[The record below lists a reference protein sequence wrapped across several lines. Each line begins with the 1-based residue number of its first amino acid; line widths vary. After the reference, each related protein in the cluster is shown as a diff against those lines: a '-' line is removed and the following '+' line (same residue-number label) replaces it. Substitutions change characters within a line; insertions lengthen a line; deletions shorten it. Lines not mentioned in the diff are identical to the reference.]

1 MKKYGLILLSVVLL
15 LGLLSA
21 CGGNGNN
28 NNGTAKTNKEN
39 ANNTPSAEV
48 AAESKDPIELE
59 MSVWGS
65 DAQVALYD
73 ELVEEYKKLH
83 PNVTVKTSVI
93 PWADY
98 QQKLAIMAATK
109 TSPDIVWIS
118 ERMIPQ
124 FMNGGQLL
132 DISSVKEDAAYTF
145 DDIIPSTL
153 TAFEKDGKLY
163 GIPFSTPP
171 QVVFY
176 NKNLFEANGLKSPM
190 QLYEEGNWTYDEMV
204 KASEAISKPQ
214 EGVYG
219 VKFIQN
225 SSNWSDNLIPLIWA
239 MGGEIFNE
247 DTTQFAMN
255 TPETAKAI
263 NLFKGLLDKKAHPSI
278 GEQLTF
284 DTGKL
289 GMAFENVTRT
299 SAYRDKVDFEWDIAP
314 LPEGDHGVKM
324 PIGFGGYSI
333 FKDAEYPEEAL
344 EYLKFISNKE
354 NAAKVAEFFVPQRES
369 VLYSDEYLNK
379 FPFPTVETM
388 KVAAYD
394 RLAEG
399 TIRPSHPNWVKIDE
413 QVTINLDAIL
423 LGSTT
428 TEQALEIMEDSI
440 NPLLK

>member
-1 MKKYGLILLSVVLL
+1 MKKYGLVLL
-15 LGLLSA
+15 TLVLVLGLLSA
-21 CGGNGNN
+21 CGGNANSSNANKGNAN
-28 NNGTAKTNKEN
+28 DASSLDTAAKTDEPVN
-39 ANNTPSAEV
+39 
-48 AAESKDPIELE
+48 LQ

-73 ELVEEYKKLH
+73 ELAAEYNKLH
-83 PNVTVKTSVI
+83 PNVTIKTTVI

-124 FMNGGQLL
+124 FMNAGQLL
-132 DISSVKEDAAYTF
+132 DVSSLKADAEYEFEDLL
-145 DDIIPSTL
+145 PSTL
-153 TAFEKDGKLY
+153 TAFEKDDKLY

-171 QVVFY
+171 QVIFY
-176 NKNLFEANGLKSPM
+176 NKTLFEANGLKTPM
-190 QLYEEGNWTYDEMV
+190 QLYEEDNWTYDELV
-204 KASEAISKPQ
+204 KAAEAISKPL

-225 SSNWSDNLIPLIWA
+225 SSNWSDNLTPLIWA

-247 DTTQFAMN
+247 DKTQFAMN

-289 GMAFENVTRT
+289 GMAVENVTRT
-299 SAYRDKVDFEWDIAP
+299 TAYRDKVGFEWDIAP
-314 LPEGDHGVKM
+314 LPAGDHGLRV
-324 PIGFGGYSI
+324 PLGFAGYSI
-333 FKDAEYPEEAL
+333 FKDADNPEEAL
-344 EYLKFISNKE
+344 QYLKFISNKE
-354 NAAKVAEFFVPQRES
+354 NAAKVAEFFVPQRQS

-379 FPFPTVETM
+379 FAFPTVETM
-388 KVAAYD
+388 KVSAYD
-394 RLAEG
+394 LMADSS
-399 TIRPSHPNWVKIDE
+399 IRPSHTNWVKIDE
-413 QVTINLDAIL
+413 QVTFNMDEIL
-423 LGSTT
+423 LGTKT
-428 TEQALEIMEDSI
+428 TEEALQVMENNI